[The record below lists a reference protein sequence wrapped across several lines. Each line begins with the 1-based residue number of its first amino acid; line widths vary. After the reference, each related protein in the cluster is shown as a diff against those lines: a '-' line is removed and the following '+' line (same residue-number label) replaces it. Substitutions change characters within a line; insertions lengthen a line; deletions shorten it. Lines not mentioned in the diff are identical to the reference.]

1 MCYDGL
7 LIYLRSETDDILK
20 KLDELQSGGGK
31 NKKTRK
37 FRLRKRNKSH
47 KKK

>member
-1 MCYDGL
+1 MKDA
-7 LIYLRSETDDILK
+7 IEQIKTVK
-20 KLDELQSGGGK
+20 TQSGGR
-31 NKKTRK
+31 KTRK

>member
-1 MCYDGL
+1 MKEIDGK
-7 LIYLRSETDDILK
+7 TDDILK